1 MMRVVLYARY
11 STDQQDPL
19 SIDTQLMMC
28 RRELVRQGW
37 TEVGCHTD
45 EAESAATM
53 HRPGMQALLGA
64 VSRGEVDVV
73 YADAMDRISRSQA
86 DIATLYERLRFRGLV
101 LATNREGIVTPMHI
115 GMMGTINAEQLS
127 ATSQKTR
134 DALARRHAMG
144 KNPGGVAYGYD
155 KRVEYDGNGERVKG
169 LQQVLPAQAAVVV
182 RIFEEFA
189 DGMSPGKIVRRLNAE
204 GVPPPR
210 SGKRDKK
217 LSLKPPAWTPNTIT
231 GNAGRG
237 TGILNNV
244 LYTGWRPYQ
253 KQTYR
258 KNPDSGKRHAFIRND
273 EDRPELVAAPD
284 LRIVR
289 DALWEAVKD
298 RQAKLARGPK
308 AKMNDA
314 RALPF
319 FAQQRPK
326 YLLTGKMTCGE
337 CGASYAKSG
346 KSRFGCQGSA
356 KKGETYC
363 GNRLTIRQDDL
374 DARVLTGLAA
384 EMMRDDVLAVFIEE
398 YAAET
403 RRLRNASTTALPEHE
418 VELAHVNAQLGTIKT
433 AILKGV
439 DASMFVAELEQLGD
453 RQKRLTTEIEAAAVR
468 TPEPAL
474 LHVDLGH
481 VYREKVASLTEAFE
495 DDGLRAQAFERIR
508 ALIDA
513 VVLTPEN
520 GELAI
525 HMRGELASMLEL
537 CAGPETQK
545 ASAVVT
551 EEALQIKLVAGTGFE
566 PVTFRL

>member
-1 MMRVVLYARY
+1 MRAVLYARY

-28 RRELVRQGW
+28 RGKLAREGW

-53 HRPGMQALLGA
+53 HRPGLQALLA
-64 VSRGEVDVV
+64 TVSRGNVDVV
-73 YADAMDRISRSQA
+73 YADAMDRVSRSQA
-86 DIATLYERLRFRGLV
+86 DIATLYERLRFRGIV

-115 GMMGTINAEQLS
+115 GMMGTINAEQIS

-134 DALARRHAMG
+134 DALAKRHAMG

-155 KRVEYDGNGERVKG
+155 KRIEFDGNGERIKG

-189 DGMSPGKIVRRLNAE
+189 SGMSPGQIVHRLNAE

-217 LSLKPPAWTPNTIT
+217 PSRKPPAWTPNTIT
-231 GNAGRG
+231 GNASRG

-258 KNPDSGKRHAFIRND
+258 KNLDSGKRHAFIRNN
-273 EDRPELVAAPD
+273 EDRPELVAAPA
-284 LRIVR
+284 LRIVS
-289 DALWEAVKD
+289 DELWQAVKD
-298 RQAKLARGPK
+298 RQARLARGPK
-308 AKMNDA
+308 AKASDTP
-314 RALPF
+314 ALPF

-346 KSRFGCQGSA
+346 KSRFGCHGSA
-356 KKGETYC
+356 KKGKTYC
-363 GNRLTIRQDDL
+363 RNRLTIRQDDL
-374 DARVLTGLAA
+374 DARVLTGLTA
-384 EMMRDDVLAVFIEE
+384 EMMRDDLLAVFIEE

-403 RRLRNASTTALPEHE
+403 RRLRNASTTALPERE

-433 AILKGV
+433 VILKGV

-453 RQKRLTTEIEAAAVR
+453 RQKRLVAEIDAAAVWA
-468 TPEPAL
+468 PESAL
-474 LHVDLGH
+474 LHVHLGRA
-481 VYREKVASLTEAFE
+481 YRKKVASLTEAFE
-495 DDGLRAQAFERIR
+495 EDSLRADAFERIR

-525 HMRGELASMLEL
+525 HLRGELASMLEL
-537 CAGPETQK
+537 CAAPETQK
-545 ASAVVT
+545 ASSAVT
-551 EEALQIKLVAGTGFE
+551 EEALQIKLVAGAGFE
-566 PVTFRL
+566 PATFRL